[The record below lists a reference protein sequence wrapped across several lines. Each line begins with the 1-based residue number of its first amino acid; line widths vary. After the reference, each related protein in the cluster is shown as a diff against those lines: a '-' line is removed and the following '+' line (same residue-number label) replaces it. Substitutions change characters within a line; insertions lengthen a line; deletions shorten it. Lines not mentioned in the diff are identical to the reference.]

1 MRYDTPIYFQ
11 SVKQGE
17 YDIDTGNYG
26 NETIEEAKRYAS
38 VQDTSMQTLNIVY
51 GDIRQESK
59 TISLQ
64 IPYCEAF
71 DRIRI
76 GSRLY
81 KVDGMSSHLTKQSFI
96 VSEVP

>member
-17 YDIDTGNYG
+17 YDINTGNYG
-26 NETIEEAKRYAS
+26 DETIEEVKKYAS
-38 VQDTSMQTLNIVY
+38 VQDTSIQTLNIVY

-59 TISLQ
+59 IISLQ
-64 IPYCEAF
+64 TPYYKPF

-76 GSRLY
+76 DDKIY
-81 KVDGMSSHLTKQSFI
+81 KVDSVNMHLTKQSFI
-96 VSEVP
+96 VSEVQ

>member
-11 SVKQGE
+11 SIKQGE
-17 YDIDTGNYG
+17 YDINTGNYD
-26 NETIEEAKRYAS
+26 NETIEEVKRYAS
-38 VQDTSMQTLNIVY
+38 VQNTSMQTLNIVY

-64 IPYCEAF
+64 TPYYELF

-81 KVDGMSSHLTKQSFI
+81 KVDSMNSHLTKQSFI
-96 VSEVP
+96 VSEVQ

>member
-11 SVKQGE
+11 NVKQGE
-17 YDIDTGNYG
+17 YDVNTGNYG
-26 NETIEEAKRYAS
+26 VEIIEEVKRYAS
-38 VQDTSMQTLNIVY
+38 VQNTSMQTLNIVY

-64 IPYCEAF
+64 TPYYDTF

-76 GSRLY
+76 GIRLY
-81 KVDGMSSHLTKQSFI
+81 KVDSMNSHLTKQSFI
-96 VSEVP
+96 VSEVQ